1 MEDAE
6 MKDAEIKKSE
16 MKNTS
21 ENREDMY
28 QKIAKMAESE
38 REELTKIRREAVKY
52 SVSMGMKPSR

>member
-21 ENREDMY
+21 LNLKNNKE
-28 QKIAKMAESE
+28 AT
-38 REELTKIRREAVKY
+38 EEK
-52 SVSMGMKPSR
+52 

>member
-1 MEDAE
+1 MKQEKEGNVMEDAE

-28 QKIAKMAESE
+28 QKIAKNG
-38 REELTKIRREAVKY
+38 RK
-52 SVSMGMKPSR
+52 